1 MLAQIEPWRLRFNP
15 GDSESTLEAQ
25 IEPWSLRL
33 ILEAQMKPWRLRMQ
47 PRGFHGNRAL
57 RPARGV

>member
-1 MLAQIEPWRLRFNP
+1 MGGEELLVQIEPWGLRFNP

-33 ILEAQMKPWRLRMQ
+33 IPGGSDEALEAQNGP
-47 PRGFHGNRAL
+47 
-57 RPARGV
+57 